1 MHENERGKIDLFSQ
15 RCQSCHSIGHE
26 KECKLMETAGNI
38 IKTNCVDCHMP
49 VRPSQMI
56 TATVQGSDKFTPA
69 LMRSNYIAVYPDET
83 KKILAAMKGLQTN

>member
-1 MHENERGKIDLFSQ
+1 
-15 RCQSCHSIGHE
+15 
-26 KECKLMETAGNI
+26 
-38 IKTNCVDCHMP
+38 
-49 VRPSQMI
+49 MI